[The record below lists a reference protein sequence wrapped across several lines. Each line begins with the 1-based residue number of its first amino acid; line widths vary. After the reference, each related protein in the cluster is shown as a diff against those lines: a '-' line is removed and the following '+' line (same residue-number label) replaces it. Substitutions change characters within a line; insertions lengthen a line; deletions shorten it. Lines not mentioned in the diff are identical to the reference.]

1 MSTVDDFA
9 AAGVVH
15 ADDRVQA
22 ASGEESKGHLRQF
35 QARLSERLRQAGNA
49 PRAAKLGL
57 MIGARRWL
65 VDLAEAG
72 EIVPLPS
79 AITPVPLTADWFR
92 GIVNLRGALFAV
104 SDLRRFA
111 GGAPTPVTRESRL
124 LAFSTSLDLNA
135 ALLVSRML
143 GLHDP
148 GGWREAEAGE
158 AAEATETADAGG
170 RTAAAGPAAVGGSA
184 GAAASDAF
192 AAHPVAT
199 ASASSGSPD
208 EPEGESA
215 DRLPAGAPWAGRRLV
230 DAEGRV
236 WQELS
241 LARLAADERFLSAS
255 R

>member
-148 GGWREAEAGE
+148 GGWREAGLGE
-158 AAEATETADAGG
+158 AAST
-170 RTAAAGPAAVGGSA
+170 R
-184 GAAASDAF
+184 
-192 AAHPVAT
+192 
-199 ASASSGSPD
+199 SGSSD
-208 EPEGESA
+208 EPEDRSA
-215 DRLPAGAPWAGRRLV
+215 DCLPMGTPWAGRRLV